1 MLTFVAVVNLDCS
14 PAVGCANITFENFDV
29 TSQGDPEY
37 LCANVDELEGLPGQC
52 PGLSESPGFHRMS
65 PHDGHNKLTFLAE
78 ECSSE

>member
-1 MLTFVAVVNLDCS
+1 MLTCVPVVNLDCS

-52 PGLSESPGFHRMS
+52 SGL
-65 PHDGHNKLTFLAE
+65 
-78 ECSSE
+78 